1 MYKNTTTLLGFI
13 SQEPKVN
20 EKSVRFSIYTK
31 ESYKTKEGE
40 WKDNIVYTPVVAL
53 GTFVSTASKLKK
65 GDYVLVEGKTI
76 QSSYENK
83 EGKKVY
89 DTSVQVS
96 KLSIIPLK
104 EKETTTTKKGAVEE
118 DFDLDSIPF

>member
-1 MYKNTTTLLGFI
+1 M
-13 SQEPKVN
+13 
-20 EKSVRFSIYTK
+20 
-31 ESYKTKEGE
+31 
-40 WKDNIVYTPVVAL
+40 
-53 GTFVSTASKLKK
+53 
-65 GDYVLVEGKTI
+65 EGKTI

>member
-13 SQEPKVN
+13 SHDPKVN

-40 WKDNIVYTPVVAL
+40 WKDNVAYTPVVAL
-53 GTFVSTASKLKK
+53 GIFVSTAQKLKK
-65 GDYVLVEGKTI
+65 GDYVLVEGKTV

-104 EKETTTTKKGAVEE
+104 EKETTETKKAAVEE
-118 DFDLDSIPF
+118 EWDF